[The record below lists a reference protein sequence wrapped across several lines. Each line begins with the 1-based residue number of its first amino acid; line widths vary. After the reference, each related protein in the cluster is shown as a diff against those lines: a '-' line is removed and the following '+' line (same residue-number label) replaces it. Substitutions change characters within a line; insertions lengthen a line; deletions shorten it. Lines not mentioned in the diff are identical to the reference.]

1 MLRVLLALPA
11 IAAPLVLAIVLRML
25 PATDMDAAGIGWV
38 SRVLG
43 IGLLVTT
50 AIATVACLVTALR
63 NGSVAAMLLTGA
75 SATLA
80 GGSVA
85 LASGPGRIPLVIAF
99 AGGLAVAAALAD
111 RLGLLMPGRRARI
124 VAGALLLLA
133 AEAVAVAEIVPAS
146 AAALDGPAPAL
157 LAAGALLCAIAT
169 AIVAGRELSLATAA
183 LGVGAT
189 SLALARGQS
198 AELALGV
205 ASLIGAG
212 VLIARAVLDARVRG
226 NDPTE
231 VEPLSELELPLS
243 DGILRFDGRLQLRSW
258 NGAAA
263 TLLGLDDASAGVR
276 LEELLGIP
284 LAHLP
289 ADEETSMLR
298 TPIGNLDAAIR
309 REGSTITVV
318 IRDPVL
324 PSDADRLG
332 RELRGTIEE
341 LLQARR
347 TIDLQRAELDRATT
361 VDPLTGVA
369 TRSAII
375 GRLEVEVAQAR
386 RYQHP
391 VAVVLVD
398 IDGFGEINRA
408 HGIAGGDAV
417 LREIALRVRLRVRE
431 ADALG
436 RSGSDALLGVLPH
449 TDEVGAATFADALR
463 RRIGQRPIVVDASD
477 VVVTVSVGVAVM
489 RPGEDLDLDGLL
501 ARVDEAMAS
510 ARGAGG
516 DRIALDRLHGLAR
529 LEQRAAEDPDD
540 AGVVDGDAGSAGA

>member
-11 IAAPLVLAIVLRML
+11 IAAPLILALVLRAL
-25 PATDMDAAGIGWV
+25 PPADLEAGGIGWV
-38 SRVLG
+38 TRILG
-43 IGLLVTT
+43 IGLLIT
-50 AIATVACLVTALR
+50 AATSTVACLVIGLR
-63 NGSVAAMLLTGA
+63 NGSVAALVLTGA

-80 GGSVA
+80 GGAATLV
-85 LASGPGRIPLVIAF
+85 SGPGRIPLVVAF
-99 AGGLAVAAALAD
+99 AGGLVVAAALAD
-111 RLGLLMPGRRARI
+111 RLGLLMHGRRARI
-124 VAGALLLLA
+124 VTGGALLLA
-133 AEAVAVAEIVPAS
+133 AEAVVVIEIVPAT
-146 AAALDGPAPAL
+146 AAALDGTATAL
-157 LAAGALLCAIAT
+157 LAAGALLSAIAT
-169 AIVAGRELSLATAA
+169 VIVAGRELSLATAA
-183 LGVGAT
+183 LAVGAT
-189 SLALARGQS
+189 SLALARGQGT
-198 AELALGV
+198 ELVLGI

-226 NDPTE
+226 TDPTE
-231 VEPLSELELPLS
+231 VEPSSELELPLS
-243 DGILRFDGRLQLRSW
+243 DGILRFDGRLQLRGW
-258 NGAAA
+258 NRAAA
-263 TLLGLDDASAGVR
+263 ALLGLDDASAGVR

-289 ADEETSMLR
+289 ADAETSVVR

-318 IRDPVL
+318 IRDQVL

-375 GRLEVEVAQAR
+375 GRLEIEVAQAR

-391 VAVVLVD
+391 VAVVLID

-408 HGIAGGDAV
+408 HGIGGGDAI
-417 LREIALRVRLRVRE
+417 LREVALRVRLRVRE

-436 RSGSDALLGVLPH
+436 RSGSDSLLGVLPH
-449 TDEVGAATFADALR
+449 TDEVGAAAFADAVR
-463 RRIGQRPIVVDASD
+463 RRIGQRPIAVDATQ
-477 VVVTVSVGVAVM
+477 VVISVSIGVAVM
-489 RPGEDLDLDGLL
+489 RPGEDLDLDGLM

-510 ARGAGG
+510 ARSAGG

-529 LEQRAAEDPDD
+529 LEQRSVGDPDATHMAAD
-540 AGVVDGDAGSAGA
+540 DTREAGA